1 MKEEKVITGTMVGR
15 WVAILVFIIVPVS
28 FVITVLRGDATM
40 LEVFQEEWV
49 SMAGGLVPAAML
61 LQLTSK
67 KKDRKED
74 EQVQDDTKTQ

>member
-1 MKEEKVITGTMVGR
+1 MKEEKVITFTTVGR
-15 WVAILVFIIVPVS
+15 WIAILVFIVVPVS

-40 LEVFQEEWV
+40 LEVFKENWV

-67 KKDRKED
+67 KKDIKE
-74 EQVQDDTKTQ
+74 DDTKK

>member
-67 KKDRKED
+67 KKDIKE
-74 EQVQDDTKTQ
+74 DDTKK